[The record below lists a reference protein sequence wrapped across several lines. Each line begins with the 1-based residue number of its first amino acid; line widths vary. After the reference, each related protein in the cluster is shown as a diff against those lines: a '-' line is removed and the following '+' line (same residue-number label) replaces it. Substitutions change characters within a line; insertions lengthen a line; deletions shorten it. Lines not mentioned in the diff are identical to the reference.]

1 MSIKVILFDF
11 DGTIADTLDALVNIT
26 NRLADEFGF
35 QPLTPEEVPLV
46 KTLTARELIK
56 KSGIS
61 LFKIPHLLNR
71 VKSDLRQDIE
81 TLSPITGIKEALKEL
96 KDGGNILGILTTNS
110 EENVRLFL
118 RQHQMEYLFSYLYS
132 ETTIFGKNKVLK
144 KFISQHNL
152 TAEQVI
158 YVGDEARDIESSK
171 KARIKVIAVSWGFNS
186 PAALAKHNPDF
197 LIHHPH
203 QLIEIIRQIQSF

>member
-26 NRLADEFGF
+26 NRLAVEFGF
-35 QPLTPEEVPLV
+35 KPLTPEELPLV
-46 KTLTARELIK
+46 KTLTARQLIK

-61 LFKIPHLLNR
+61 IFKIPPLLQR
-71 VKSDLRQDIE
+71 VKLDLRQDIQ
-81 TLSPITGIKEALKEL
+81 TLSPIIGIKEAIEEL
-96 KDGGNILGILTTNS
+96 KNDGNILGVLTTNS

-118 RQHQMEYLFSYLYS
+118 SQHKMDNLFSYLYS
-132 ETTIFGKNKVLK
+132 ETTIFGKNKVIQ
-144 KFISQHNL
+144 KFLSQYNL

-158 YVGDEARDIESSK
+158 YVGDEARDIECSK
-171 KARIKVIAVSWGFNS
+171 KAHIKVIAVSWGFNS
-186 PAALAKHNPDF
+186 SEALAKHNPDF

-203 QLIEIIRQIQSF
+203 QLIEIIRHIQSF

>member
-26 NRLADEFGF
+26 NRLAVEFGF
-35 QPLTPEEVPLV
+35 KPLTPEEVPLV
-46 KTLTARELIK
+46 KTLTARQLIK

-61 LFKIPHLLNR
+61 IFKIPPLLQR
-71 VKSDLRQDIE
+71 VKLDLRQDIQM
-81 TLSPITGIKEALKEL
+81 LSPIIGIKEAIEEL
-96 KDGGNILGILTTNS
+96 KNDGNILGVLTTNS

-118 RQHQMEYLFSYLYS
+118 SQHKMDYLFSYLYS
-132 ETTIFGKNKVLK
+132 ETTIFGKNKVIQ
-144 KFISQHNL
+144 KFMSQYNL

-158 YVGDEARDIESSK
+158 YVGDEARDIECSK
-171 KARIKVIAVSWGFNS
+171 KTHIKVIAVSWGFNS
-186 PAALAKHNPDF
+186 SEALAKHNPDF

-203 QLIEIIRQIQSF
+203 QLIEIIRHIQSF